1 MGFDPAKANAYLQQ
15 ARQIEQ
21 TLSEHQ
27 ELFDEGKFLDFQS
40 VTTALETEIQRA
52 QQDARKL
59 SIGIVGAMKAG
70 KSSFLNACIF
80 GGKDVLPKAA
90 TPMTAALTR
99 IRYSETPQATV
110 HFYERKDWEKIEDNA
125 QKYEEQL
132 NTKYSNYCKIY
143 DRSHADSTE
152 GVCSKQVFERT
163 LFQQDVSEVL
173 KSAKELTQMVGSNSA
188 ILEHLGDADVLDG
201 DIMAKLQDY
210 VGAHGRFTPI
220 VNYVELEV
228 NLPELEDLEIVDT
241 PGLNDPIVSRSYATR
256 QFLRACDVVV
266 LLSPCSQ
273 FMDANTVGLMANGLP
288 DNGVRKVIVVGSK
301 LDSGL
306 LNEPNG
312 SFSVAYKN
320 ALNSY
325 KGQFRNT
332 MQQAMRNNPR
342 RAGIMEK
349 ISESDLLFVSS
360 TCSSMAR
367 KQKQHQ
373 PLSPAE
379 NLVLQNL
386 HSHFPDFD
394 ETLLSSVGGINK
406 VLKTL
411 EAVRQQKAE
420 IIHGRNNTL
429 LETAQINHLRA
440 LDKIQQELSSS
451 RTTLKNSTSEQL
463 LQRTEAIQQVME
475 SSRGKLMYIFDGA
488 AIGCKNKVNQLLP
501 QLTLEQQ
508 NHQRLDVQTS
518 SEEHHGVE
526 GTGLFGL
533 IKEHYSY
540 TVTNNRVDVSEVVT
554 NLEHHASTCQNTINQ
569 EFQYVFNREQLS
581 HRIVEVVLDAFRKS
595 DMEFDEDDIRLPLQN
610 VLNELSSPEI
620 RFDYTTYI
628 DKVESQFPSGYAEN
642 DDIHKLKSLQTRLL
656 NEIDQDMGQQ
666 LTAALQMAANMLNK
680 QAVTFAD
687 RIQELLCGELE
698 KLQGQI
704 QERETYLAAYQQFD
718 KTIQQMKKQ
727 LAQTD
732 SSH

>member
-40 VTTALETEIQRA
+40 VTTTLETEIQRA

-80 GGKDVLPKAA
+80 GGRDVLPKAA

-210 VGAHGRFTPI
+210 VGARGRFTPI

-228 NLPELEDLEIVDT
+228 NLPELGDLEIVDT

-256 QFLRACDVVV
+256 QFLRACDVVI

-306 LNEPNG
+306 LNEPKG
-312 SFSVAYKN
+312 SFAVASQH

-386 HSHFPDFD
+386 HSNFPDFD
-394 ETLLSSVGGINK
+394 ETLLSSIGGINK

-420 IIHGRNNTL
+420 IIHGKNNTL

-463 LQRTEAIQQVME
+463 LQRTKAIQQVME

>member
-40 VTTALETEIQRA
+40 VTTTLETEIQRA

-80 GGKDVLPKAA
+80 GGRDVLPKAA

-210 VGAHGRFTPI
+210 VGARGRFTPI

-256 QFLRACDVVV
+256 QFLRACDVVI

-306 LNEPNG
+306 LNEPKG
-312 SFSVAYKN
+312 SFAVASQH

-386 HSHFPDFD
+386 HSNFPDFD
-394 ETLLSSVGGINK
+394 ETLLSSIGGINK

-420 IIHGRNNTL
+420 IIHSKNNTL

-463 LQRTEAIQQVME
+463 LQRTKAIQQVME

>member
-15 ARQIEQ
+15 ARQMEQ

-40 VTTALETEIQRA
+40 VTTTLETEIQRA

-210 VGAHGRFTPI
+210 VGARGRFTPI

-256 QFLRACDVVV
+256 QFLRACDVVI

-306 LNEPNG
+306 LNEPKG
-312 SFSVAYKN
+312 SFAVASQH

-386 HSHFPDFD
+386 HSNFPDFD
-394 ETLLSSVGGINK
+394 ETLLSSIGGISK

-420 IIHGRNNTL
+420 IIHGKNNTL

-463 LQRTEAIQQVME
+463 LQRTKAIQQVME

>member
-27 ELFDEGKFLDFQS
+27 ELFDEGKFLNFQS
-40 VTTALETEIQRA
+40 VTTTLETEIQRA

-210 VGAHGRFTPI
+210 VGARGRFTPI

-256 QFLRACDVVV
+256 QFLRACDVVI

-306 LNEPNG
+306 LNEPKG
-312 SFSVAYKN
+312 SFAVASQH

-386 HSHFPDFD
+386 HSNFPDFD
-394 ETLLSSVGGINK
+394 ETLLSSIGGINK

-420 IIHGRNNTL
+420 IIHGKNNTL

-463 LQRTEAIQQVME
+463 LQRTKAIQQVME

>member
-40 VTTALETEIQRA
+40 VTTTLETEIQRA

-163 LFQQDVSEVL
+163 LFQQDVPEVL
-173 KSAKELTQMVGSNSA
+173 KSAKELTLMVGSNSA

-210 VGAHGRFTPI
+210 VGARGRFTPI

-241 PGLNDPIVSRSYATR
+241 PGLNDTIVSRSYATR
-256 QFLRACDVVV
+256 QFLRACDVVI

-306 LNEPNG
+306 LNEPKG
-312 SFSVAYKN
+312 SFAVASQH

-386 HSHFPDFD
+386 HSNFPDFD
-394 ETLLSSVGGINK
+394 ETLLSSIGGINK
-406 VLKTL
+406 VLKML

-420 IIHGRNNTL
+420 IIHGKNNTL

-463 LQRTEAIQQVME
+463 LQRTKAIQQVME

>member
-40 VTTALETEIQRA
+40 VTTTLETEIQRA

-210 VGAHGRFTPI
+210 VGARGRFTPI

-256 QFLRACDVVV
+256 QFLRACDVVI

-306 LNEPNG
+306 LKEPKG
-312 SFSVAYKN
+312 SFAVASQH

-386 HSHFPDFD
+386 HNNFPDFD
-394 ETLLSSVGGINK
+394 ETLLSSIGGINK

-440 LDKIQQELSSS
+440 LDKIQQELTSS
-451 RTTLKNSTSEQL
+451 RITLQNSTSEQL
-463 LQRTEAIQQVME
+463 LQRTKAIQQVME

>member
-40 VTTALETEIQRA
+40 VTTTLETEIQRA

-80 GGKDVLPKAA
+80 GGRDVLPKAA

-210 VGAHGRFTPI
+210 VGARGRFTPI

-256 QFLRACDVVV
+256 QFLRACDVVI

-306 LNEPNG
+306 LNEPKG
-312 SFSVAYKN
+312 SFAVASQH

-342 RAGIMEK
+342 RAGILEK

-386 HSHFPDFD
+386 HSNFPDFD
-394 ETLLSSVGGINK
+394 ETLLSSIGGISK

-420 IIHGRNNTL
+420 IIHGKNNTL

-440 LDKIQQELSSS
+440 LDKIQQELTSS
-451 RTTLKNSTSEQL
+451 RITLQNSTSEQL
-463 LQRTEAIQQVME
+463 LQRTKAIQQVME

>member
-40 VTTALETEIQRA
+40 VTTTLETEIQRA

-80 GGKDVLPKAA
+80 GGRDVLPKAA

-210 VGAHGRFTPI
+210 VGARGRFTPI

-241 PGLNDPIVSRSYATR
+241 PGLNDPIISRSYATR
-256 QFLRACDVVV
+256 QFLRACDVVI

-306 LNEPNG
+306 LNEPKG
-312 SFSVAYKN
+312 SFAVASQH

-386 HSHFPDFD
+386 HSNFPDFD
-394 ETLLSSVGGINK
+394 ETLLSSIGGINK

-420 IIHGRNNTL
+420 IIHGKNNTL

-463 LQRTEAIQQVME
+463 LQRTKAIQQVME

>member
-27 ELFDEGKFLDFQS
+27 ELFDEGKFLDFQF

-152 GVCSKQVFERT
+152 GVCSKQEFERT

-256 QFLRACDVVV
+256 QFLRACDVVI

-306 LNEPNG
+306 LNEPKG
-312 SFSVAYKN
+312 SFAVASQH

-386 HSHFPDFD
+386 HSNFPDFD
-394 ETLLSSVGGINK
+394 ETLLSSIGGINK

-420 IIHGRNNTL
+420 IIHGKNNTL

-463 LQRTEAIQQVME
+463 LQRTKAIQQVME

>member
-40 VTTALETEIQRA
+40 VTTTLETEIQRA

-210 VGAHGRFTPI
+210 VGARGRFTPI

-256 QFLRACDVVV
+256 QFLRACDVVI

-306 LNEPNG
+306 LNEPKG
-312 SFSVAYKN
+312 SFAVASQH

-342 RAGIMEK
+342 RAGILEK

-386 HSHFPDFD
+386 HSNFPDFD
-394 ETLLSSVGGINK
+394 ETLLSSIGGINK

-554 NLEHHASTCQNTINQ
+554 NLEHHASTCQDTINQ

>member
-40 VTTALETEIQRA
+40 VTTTLETEIQRA
-52 QQDARKL
+52 QQEARKL

-210 VGAHGRFTPI
+210 VGARGRFTPI

-256 QFLRACDVVV
+256 QFLRACDVVI

-306 LNEPNG
+306 LNEPKG
-312 SFSVAYKN
+312 SFAVASQH

-342 RAGIMEK
+342 RAGILEK

-386 HSHFPDFD
+386 HSNFPDFD
-394 ETLLSSVGGINK
+394 ETLLSSIGGINK

-420 IIHGRNNTL
+420 IIHGKNNTL

-463 LQRTEAIQQVME
+463 LQRTKAIQQVME

>member
-40 VTTALETEIQRA
+40 VTTTLETEIQRA

-152 GVCSKQVFERT
+152 GVCSKQAFERT

-210 VGAHGRFTPI
+210 VGARGRFTPI

-256 QFLRACDVVV
+256 QFLRACDVVI

-518 SEEHHGVE
+518 SEERHGVE
-526 GTGLFGL
+526 HTGFLGL

-554 NLEHHASTCQNTINQ
+554 NLEHHASTCQDTINQ

-595 DMEFDEDDIRLPLQN
+595 DMEFDEDDILLPLQN

-628 DKVESQFPSGYAEN
+628 DKVESQFPAGYAEN

-666 LTAALQMAANMLNK
+666 LTAALQGAANMLNK

>member
-40 VTTALETEIQRA
+40 VTTTLETEIQRA

-210 VGAHGRFTPI
+210 VGARGRFTPI

-256 QFLRACDVVV
+256 QFLRACDVVI

-306 LNEPNG
+306 LNEPKG
-312 SFSVAYKN
+312 SFAVSSQH

-386 HSHFPDFD
+386 HSNFPDFD
-394 ETLLSSVGGINK
+394 ETLLSSIGGISK

-420 IIHGRNNTL
+420 IIHGKNNTL

-463 LQRTEAIQQVME
+463 LQRTKAIQQVME

>member
-132 NTKYSNYCKIY
+132 NTKYSNYCEIY

-152 GVCSKQVFERT
+152 GVCSKQAFERT

-210 VGAHGRFTPI
+210 VGARGRFTPI

-256 QFLRACDVVV
+256 QFLRACDVVI

-518 SEEHHGVE
+518 SEERHGVE

-595 DMEFDEDDIRLPLQN
+595 DMEFDEDDILLPLQN

-628 DKVESQFPSGYAEN
+628 DKVESQFPAGYAEN

-656 NEIDQDMGQQ
+656 NEIDQVMGQQ
-666 LTAALQMAANMLNK
+666 LTAALQGAANMLNK

-704 QERETYLAAYQQFD
+704 QERETYLAAYQQFN

>member
-40 VTTALETEIQRA
+40 VTTTLETEIQRA

-210 VGAHGRFTPI
+210 VGARGRFTPI

-256 QFLRACDVVV
+256 QFLRACDVVI

-306 LNEPNG
+306 LNEPKG
-312 SFSVAYKN
+312 SFAVASQH

-386 HSHFPDFD
+386 HSNFPDFD
-394 ETLLSSVGGINK
+394 ETLLSSIGGISK

-420 IIHGRNNTL
+420 IIHGKNNTL

-642 DDIHKLKSLQTRLL
+642 DDIHKLKALQTRLL

>member
-40 VTTALETEIQRA
+40 VTTTLETEIQRA

-210 VGAHGRFTPI
+210 VGARGRFTPI

-256 QFLRACDVVV
+256 QFLRACDVVI

-306 LNEPNG
+306 LNEPKG
-312 SFSVAYKN
+312 SFAVASQH

-386 HSHFPDFD
+386 HSNFPDFD
-394 ETLLSSVGGINK
+394 ETLLSPIGGINK

-420 IIHGRNNTL
+420 IIHGKNNTL

-463 LQRTEAIQQVME
+463 LQRTKAIQQVME

>member
-15 ARQIEQ
+15 ARQMEQ

-40 VTTALETEIQRA
+40 VTTTLETEIQRA

-306 LNEPNG
+306 LNEPKG
-312 SFSVAYKN
+312 SFAVASQH

-342 RAGIMEK
+342 RAGILEK

-386 HSHFPDFD
+386 HSNFPDFD
-394 ETLLSSVGGINK
+394 ETLLSSIGGINK

-628 DKVESQFPSGYAEN
+628 DKVESQFPAGYAEN

>member
-40 VTTALETEIQRA
+40 VTTTLETEIQRA

-173 KSAKELTQMVGSNSA
+173 KSVKELTQMVGSNSA

-256 QFLRACDVVV
+256 QFLRACDVVI

-306 LNEPNG
+306 LNEPKG
-312 SFSVAYKN
+312 SFAVASQH

-386 HSHFPDFD
+386 HSNFPDFD
-394 ETLLSSVGGINK
+394 ETLLSSIGGISK

-420 IIHGRNNTL
+420 IIHGKNNTL

-628 DKVESQFPSGYAEN
+628 DKVESQFPAGYAEN

>member
-40 VTTALETEIQRA
+40 VTTTLETEIQRA

-80 GGKDVLPKAA
+80 GGRDVLPKAA

-210 VGAHGRFTPI
+210 VGARGRFTPI

-256 QFLRACDVVV
+256 QFLRACDVVI

-306 LNEPNG
+306 LNEPKG
-312 SFSVAYKN
+312 SFAVASQH

-386 HSHFPDFD
+386 HSNFPDFD
-394 ETLLSSVGGINK
+394 ETLLSSIGGINK

-420 IIHGRNNTL
+420 IIHGKNNTL

-463 LQRTEAIQQVME
+463 LQRTKAIQQVME

-656 NEIDQDMGQQ
+656 NEIDQVMGQQ

>member
-152 GVCSKQVFERT
+152 GVCSKQAFERT

-210 VGAHGRFTPI
+210 VGARGRFTPI

-256 QFLRACDVVV
+256 QFLRACDVVI

-306 LNEPNG
+306 LNEPKG
-312 SFSVAYKN
+312 SFAVASQH

-386 HSHFPDFD
+386 HSNFPDFD
-394 ETLLSSVGGINK
+394 ETLLSSIGGINK

-420 IIHGRNNTL
+420 IIHGKNNTL

>member
-40 VTTALETEIQRA
+40 VTTTLETEIQRA

-163 LFQQDVSEVL
+163 LFHQNVSEVL

-210 VGAHGRFTPI
+210 VGARGRFTPI

-256 QFLRACDVVV
+256 QFLRACDVVI

-306 LNEPNG
+306 LNEPKG
-312 SFSVAYKN
+312 SFAVASQH

-386 HSHFPDFD
+386 HSNFPDFD
-394 ETLLSSVGGINK
+394 ETLLSSIGGINK

-420 IIHGRNNTL
+420 IIHGKNNTL

-463 LQRTEAIQQVME
+463 LQRTKAIQQVME

>member
-40 VTTALETEIQRA
+40 VTTTLETEIQRA

-201 DIMAKLQDY
+201 DIMSKLQDY
-210 VGAHGRFTPI
+210 VGARGRFTPI

-256 QFLRACDVVV
+256 QFLRACDVVI

-306 LNEPNG
+306 LNEPKG
-312 SFSVAYKN
+312 SFAVASQH

-342 RAGIMEK
+342 RAGILEK

-386 HSHFPDFD
+386 HSNFPDFD
-394 ETLLSSVGGINK
+394 ETLLSSIGGINK

>member
-40 VTTALETEIQRA
+40 VTTTLETEIQRA
-52 QQDARKL
+52 QQEARKL

-210 VGAHGRFTPI
+210 VGARGRFTPI

-256 QFLRACDVVV
+256 QFLRACDVVI

-306 LNEPNG
+306 LNEPKG
-312 SFSVAYKN
+312 SFAVASQH

-386 HSHFPDFD
+386 HSNFPDFD
-394 ETLLSSVGGINK
+394 ETLLSSIGGINK

-420 IIHGRNNTL
+420 IIHGKNNTL

>member
-40 VTTALETEIQRA
+40 VTTTLETEIQRA

-210 VGAHGRFTPI
+210 VGARGRFTPI

-256 QFLRACDVVV
+256 QFLRACDVVI

-306 LNEPNG
+306 LNEPKG
-312 SFSVAYKN
+312 SFAVASQH

-386 HSHFPDFD
+386 HSNFPDFD
-394 ETLLSSVGGINK
+394 ETLLSSIGGINK
-406 VLKTL
+406 VLKML

-420 IIHGRNNTL
+420 IIHGKNNTL

-463 LQRTEAIQQVME
+463 LQRTKAIQQVME

-518 SEEHHGVE
+518 SEEHYGVE

>member
-40 VTTALETEIQRA
+40 VTTTLETEIQRA

-80 GGKDVLPKAA
+80 GGRDVLPKAA

-210 VGAHGRFTPI
+210 VGARGRFTPI

-256 QFLRACDVVV
+256 QFLRACDVVI

-306 LNEPNG
+306 LNEPKG
-312 SFSVAYKN
+312 SFAVASQH

-386 HSHFPDFD
+386 HSNFPDFD
-394 ETLLSSVGGINK
+394 ETLLSSIGGISK

-420 IIHGRNNTL
+420 IIHGKNNTL

-463 LQRTEAIQQVME
+463 LQRTKAIQQVME

-718 KTIQQMKKQ
+718 KTIQQVKKQ

>member
-40 VTTALETEIQRA
+40 VTTTLETEIQRA

-80 GGKDVLPKAA
+80 GGRDVLPKAA

-210 VGAHGRFTPI
+210 VGARGRFTPI

-256 QFLRACDVVV
+256 QFLRACDVVI
-266 LLSPCSQ
+266 LLSLCSQ

-306 LNEPNG
+306 LNEPKG
-312 SFSVAYKN
+312 SFAVASQH

-386 HSHFPDFD
+386 HSNFPDFD
-394 ETLLSSVGGINK
+394 ETLLSSIGGINK

-420 IIHGRNNTL
+420 IIHGKNNTL

-463 LQRTEAIQQVME
+463 LQRTKAIQQVME

>member
-40 VTTALETEIQRA
+40 VTTTLETEIQRA

-210 VGAHGRFTPI
+210 VGARGRFTPI

-256 QFLRACDVVV
+256 QFLRACDVVI

-306 LNEPNG
+306 LNEPKG
-312 SFSVAYKN
+312 SFAVASQH

-386 HSHFPDFD
+386 HSNFPDFD
-394 ETLLSSVGGINK
+394 ETLLSSIGGINK

-420 IIHGRNNTL
+420 IIHGKNNTL

-451 RTTLKNSTSEQL
+451 RTTLKNSTSEQ
-463 LQRTEAIQQVME
+463 
-475 SSRGKLMYIFDGA
+475 
-488 AIGCKNKVNQLLP
+488 LP

>member
-40 VTTALETEIQRA
+40 VTTTLETEIQRA

-210 VGAHGRFTPI
+210 VGARGRFTPI

-256 QFLRACDVVV
+256 QFLRACDVVI

-306 LNEPNG
+306 LNEPKG
-312 SFSVAYKN
+312 SFAVASQH

-386 HSHFPDFD
+386 HSNFPDFD
-394 ETLLSSVGGINK
+394 ETLLSSIGGINK

-420 IIHGRNNTL
+420 IIHGKNKTL

-463 LQRTEAIQQVME
+463 LQRTKAIQQVME

>member
-40 VTTALETEIQRA
+40 VTTTLETEIQRA

-173 KSAKELTQMVGSNSA
+173 KSAKELTQMFGSNSA

-210 VGAHGRFTPI
+210 VGARGRFTPI

-256 QFLRACDVVV
+256 QFLRACDVVI

-306 LNEPNG
+306 LNEPKG
-312 SFSVAYKN
+312 SFAVASQH

-386 HSHFPDFD
+386 HSNFPDFD
-394 ETLLSSVGGINK
+394 ETLLSSIGGINK
-406 VLKTL
+406 VLKML

-420 IIHGRNNTL
+420 IIHGKNNTL

-463 LQRTEAIQQVME
+463 LQRTKAIQQVME

>member
-40 VTTALETEIQRA
+40 VTTTLETEIQRA

-210 VGAHGRFTPI
+210 VGARGRFTPI

-256 QFLRACDVVV
+256 QFLRACDVVI

-306 LNEPNG
+306 LNEPKG
-312 SFSVAYKN
+312 SFAVASQH

-386 HSHFPDFD
+386 HSNFPDFD
-394 ETLLSSVGGINK
+394 ETLLSSIGGINK

-420 IIHGRNNTL
+420 IIHGKNNTL

-451 RTTLKNSTSEQL
+451 HTTLKNSTSEQL
-463 LQRTEAIQQVME
+463 LQRTKAIQQVME

>member
-40 VTTALETEIQRA
+40 VTTTLETEIQRA

-80 GGKDVLPKAA
+80 GGRDVLPKAA

-210 VGAHGRFTPI
+210 VGARGRFTPI

-256 QFLRACDVVV
+256 QFLRACDVVI

-306 LNEPNG
+306 LNEPKG
-312 SFSVAYKN
+312 SFAVASQH

-386 HSHFPDFD
+386 HSNFPDFD
-394 ETLLSSVGGINK
+394 ETLLSSIGGINK

-420 IIHGRNNTL
+420 IIHGKNNTL

-463 LQRTEAIQQVME
+463 LQRTKAIQQVME

-718 KTIQQMKKQ
+718 KTIQQRKKQ

>member
-40 VTTALETEIQRA
+40 VTTTLETEIQRA

-210 VGAHGRFTPI
+210 VGARGRFTPI

-256 QFLRACDVVV
+256 QFLRACDVVI

-306 LNEPNG
+306 LNEPKG
-312 SFSVAYKN
+312 SFAVASQH

-386 HSHFPDFD
+386 HSNFPDFD
-394 ETLLSSVGGINK
+394 ETLLSSIGGINK

-420 IIHGRNNTL
+420 IIHGKNNTL

-463 LQRTEAIQQVME
+463 LQRTKAIQQVME

-727 LAQTD
+727 LAQAD

>member
-40 VTTALETEIQRA
+40 VTTTLETEIQRA

-256 QFLRACDVVV
+256 QFLRACDVVI

-306 LNEPNG
+306 LNEPKG
-312 SFSVAYKN
+312 SFAVASQH

-386 HSHFPDFD
+386 HSNFPDFD
-394 ETLLSSVGGINK
+394 ETLLSSIGGINK
-406 VLKTL
+406 VLKML

-420 IIHGRNNTL
+420 IIHGKNNTL

-463 LQRTEAIQQVME
+463 LQRTKAIQQVME

>member
-210 VGAHGRFTPI
+210 VGARGRFTPI

-256 QFLRACDVVV
+256 QFLRACDVVI

-306 LNEPNG
+306 LNEPKG
-312 SFSVAYKN
+312 SFAVASQH

-386 HSHFPDFD
+386 HSNFPDFD
-394 ETLLSSVGGINK
+394 ETLLSSIGGISK

-420 IIHGRNNTL
+420 IIHGKNNTL

-463 LQRTEAIQQVME
+463 LQRTKAIQQVME

>member
-40 VTTALETEIQRA
+40 VTTTLETEIQRA

-210 VGAHGRFTPI
+210 VGARGRFTPI

-256 QFLRACDVVV
+256 QFLRACDVVI

-306 LNEPNG
+306 LNEPKG
-312 SFSVAYKN
+312 SFAVASQH

-386 HSHFPDFD
+386 HSNFPDFD
-394 ETLLSSVGGINK
+394 ETLLSSIGGINK

-420 IIHGRNNTL
+420 IIHGKNNTL

-463 LQRTEAIQQVME
+463 LQRTKAIQQVME

-628 DKVESQFPSGYAEN
+628 DKVESQFPAGYAEN

>member
-40 VTTALETEIQRA
+40 VTTTLETEIQRA

-80 GGKDVLPKAA
+80 GGRDVLPKAA

-210 VGAHGRFTPI
+210 VGARGRFTPI

-256 QFLRACDVVV
+256 QFLRACDVVI

-306 LNEPNG
+306 LNEPKG
-312 SFSVAYKN
+312 SFAVASQH

-386 HSHFPDFD
+386 HSNFPDFD
-394 ETLLSSVGGINK
+394 ETLLSSIGGINK

>member
-40 VTTALETEIQRA
+40 VTTTLETEIQRA

-163 LFQQDVSEVL
+163 LFHQNVSEVL

-256 QFLRACDVVV
+256 QFLRACDVVI

-306 LNEPNG
+306 LNEPKG
-312 SFSVAYKN
+312 SFAVASQH

-386 HSHFPDFD
+386 HSNFPDFD
-394 ETLLSSVGGINK
+394 ETLLSSIGGINK

-463 LQRTEAIQQVME
+463 LQRTKAIQQVME

>member
-210 VGAHGRFTPI
+210 VGARGRFTPI

-256 QFLRACDVVV
+256 QFLRACDVVI

-306 LNEPNG
+306 LNEPKG
-312 SFSVAYKN
+312 SFAVASQH

-386 HSHFPDFD
+386 HSNFPDFD
-394 ETLLSSVGGINK
+394 ETLLSSIGGISK

-420 IIHGRNNTL
+420 IIHGKNNTL

>member
-40 VTTALETEIQRA
+40 VTTTLETEIQRA

-59 SIGIVGAMKAG
+59 NIGIVGAMKAG

-80 GGKDVLPKAA
+80 GGRDVLPKAA

-210 VGAHGRFTPI
+210 VGARGRFTPI

-256 QFLRACDVVV
+256 QFLRACDVVI

-306 LNEPNG
+306 LNEPKG
-312 SFSVAYKN
+312 SFAVASQH

-386 HSHFPDFD
+386 HSNFPDFD
-394 ETLLSSVGGINK
+394 ETLLTSIGGINK

-628 DKVESQFPSGYAEN
+628 DKVESQFPAGYAEN

-666 LTAALQMAANMLNK
+666 LTAALQGAANMLNK